1 MFDITVI
8 SSSQR
13 GVRLFFFIKDDWLN
27 SQEIDYRLDQK
38 IQGQFQNTTCRN

>member
-1 MFDITVI
+1 MSDITVM

-13 GVRLFFFIKDDWLN
+13 GVRLFFIKDDWLN